1 MVDPQHGRG
10 VIPSRAVR
18 RLDEPVLVQCAAG
31 SGEPSAMTV
40 IPLLDGA
47 RVAGLEVRCRCGSSV
62 IVECVYE
69 EPRAQ

>member
-1 MVDPQHGRG
+1 MVDPKPGRG

-18 RLDEPVLVQCAAG
+18 RLAEPVLVHCPATGDAAD
-31 SGEPSAMTV
+31 SMTV
-40 IPLLDGA
+40 IPLMEGA

-69 EPRAQ
+69 EAHGQ